1 MNGRMGGKQ
10 REKYPALYHP
20 SAEHPHNLKHLL
32 KIRYVFKYL
41 KEIIQNF
48 FEFQIIFLV
57 FRYLNS
63 ICHIVL
69 FYSINLK
76 CEPKKTII
84 ACFFVFSLLS
94 YRYQIEKGEM
104 KMKRL
109 FAAQSAQKNT
119 QNHCVNCATP
129 PPKYFG

>member
-1 MNGRMGGKQ
+1 MNGRRGGKQ

-20 SAEHPHNLKHLL
+20 PAECPHYLKYLL

-48 FEFQIIFLV
+48 LEFQIIFLV

-69 FYSINLK
+69 FYSENLK
-76 CEPKKTII
+76 MRTRKKTII
-84 ACFFVFSLLS
+84 A
-94 YRYQIEKGEM
+94 
-104 KMKRL
+104 
-109 FAAQSAQKNT
+109 
-119 QNHCVNCATP
+119 
-129 PPKYFG
+129 